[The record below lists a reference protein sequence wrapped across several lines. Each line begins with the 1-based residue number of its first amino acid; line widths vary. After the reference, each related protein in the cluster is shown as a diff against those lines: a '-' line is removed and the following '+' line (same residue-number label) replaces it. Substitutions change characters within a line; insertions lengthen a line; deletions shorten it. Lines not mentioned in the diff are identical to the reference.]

1 MFQFSIKG
9 YWELCF
15 FFFFLPK
22 RNFQASYYASR
33 EQVKI
38 LRFVSW
44 LQRNEITYYTF
55 KEKTRAISLHWKI
68 LTEKQNKFCY
78 TWMIEFSEEETGGET
93 WFPRGVKRWPRGE
106 HRNTLSPCTS
116 TCLQI
121 NVASSIDFV
130 HITWNYLVFSCCLF
144 IGYWLYD
151 EFLLLFEIMIISS
164 ILFRWNFICYQYV
177 KVVPVIN
184 DISLYL

>member
-1 MFQFSIKG
+1 MIMRCFNFRSKDIES
-9 YWELCF
+9 YVF

-22 RNFQASYYASR
+22 RNFQASCYASR

-106 HRNTLSPCTS
+106 HRNTLSPCIS

-130 HITWNYLVFSCCLF
+130 HIKWNYLVFV
-144 IGYWLYD
+144 YWLLIIWWISIIIWNHDYFID
-151 EFLLLFEIMIISS
+151 IISLKFYMLS
-164 ILFRWNFICYQYV
+164 IC
-177 KVVPVIN
+177 
-184 DISLYL
+184 

>member
-1 MFQFSIKG
+1 MF
-9 YWELCF
+9 Y
-15 FFFFLPK
+15 FFFLPK
-22 RNFQASYYASR
+22 RNFQASCYASR

-130 HITWNYLVFSCCLF
+130 HIKWNYLVFV
-144 IGYWLYD
+144 YWLLIIWWISIIIWNHDYFID
-151 EFLLLFEIMIISS
+151 IISLKFYMLS
-164 ILFRWNFICYQYV
+164 IC
-177 KVVPVIN
+177 
-184 DISLYL
+184 